1 MNMKNNDK
9 VILKYFQ
16 TLEIR
21 NLIMY
26 IKTNCVECN
35 KYRKLVNPNISLI
48 FDKNMSL
55 FICNKCA
62 HNNDSIFKKEDST
75 EILKILGLIE

>member
-1 MNMKNNDK
+1 MKP
-9 VILKYFQ
+9 
-16 TLEIR
+16 
-21 NLIMY
+21 
-26 IKTNCVECN
+26 IKSYCVECN

-55 FICNKCA
+55 FITCNKCA
-62 HNNDSIFKKEDST
+62 DNNDSIFKKEDST